1 MIVESEKSAQAPPK
15 PPRNFEFD
23 KMRENQLEEEIFE
36 SEVKYYERAIDVPEY
51 MEKKRDATY
60 SERPIDVPEFMGREK
75 TATKKNDYGHKN
87 SDDVLLKNDDIMS
100 EIDRIITE
108 LDDTICEA
116 ERKSRDSEDALT
128 RLKEA
133 PFTVSA
139 TKLHH
144 GSRNSSPSP
153 IPARI
158 SQMPQQITSSE
169 NVSSKITSSEII
181 PARNGS
187 SKTRSEIQSPGIS
200 LLSEEITNKYFKNQ
214 KSVEIEDQLL

>member
-1 MIVESEKSAQAPPK
+1 MMIVESEKSAQAPPK

-23 KMRENQLEEEIFE
+23 KMRESQLEEEIFE

-51 MEKKRDATY
+51 MEKKRGVIFKNDAIH
-60 SERPIDVPEFMGREK
+60 SERPIDVPEFMKREK
-75 TATKKNDYGHKN
+75 NATKKNDYGHKN

-169 NVSSKITSSEII
+169 II
-181 PARNGS
+181 PAKNGS
-187 SKTRSEIQSPGIS
+187 PGTKPEIQSPGIS
-200 LLSEEITNKYFKNQ
+200 LISEEITNKCFKKQ
-214 KSVEIEDQLL
+214 KSVKIEDQLLIS